1 MNRKWAMEKK
11 ETHMRNDS
19 IRDPQSESPTEW
31 TIEVGEKVV
40 MSHRTGAP
48 YTGVVVD
55 RTVDGSTI
63 WIRTD
68 LNERK
73 LFHCSDGYS
82 AYPIK
87 ASVCAS

>member
-1 MNRKWAMEKK
+1 MNRKWAMQKN
-11 ETHMRNDS
+11 ETHMRNDR

-40 MSHRTGAP
+40 MSHRTGVFYA
-48 YTGVVVD
+48 GLVVD
-55 RTVDGSTI
+55 RTADGSTI

-82 AYPIK
+82 ACPIT
-87 ASVCAS
+87 SSS